1 MAGIRLSG
9 CVLLNMVIT
18 NNLLVN
24 CGSTLDTDAVTAYR
38 TPLFI
43 SANTI
48 EGLTIDNNQF
58 ADDVATTR
66 IFYFIYLLTG
76 TSAENVRIVDN
87 HFKKSGTGGNWV
99 KPIHIAENLSQ
110 PLLLGD
116 MQAFV
121 TPSGQVALGSRII
134 DRSNGFVYTTK
145 SDGLTWWVVDWP
157 VTWLVTGDFTLGA
170 GWGNTASI
178 TTLAQ
183 NSTDKGFIVEIT
195 AGGSGIAANPTC
207 KLTFK
212 DSAYTYPP
220 FASVTMS
227 AGSGA
232 RAFTNMG
239 RTADWVEF
247 TYLGTPVAG
256 STYQFT
262 VVLVP

>member
-1 MAGIRLSG
+1 
-9 CVLLNMVIT
+9 
-18 NNLLVN
+18 
-24 CGSTLDTDAVTAYR
+24 
-38 TPLFI
+38 
-43 SANTI
+43 
-48 EGLTIDNNQF
+48 
-58 ADDVATTR
+58 
-66 IFYFIYLLTG
+66 
-76 TSAENVRIVDN
+76 
-87 HFKKSGTGGNWV
+87 
-99 KPIHIAENLSQ
+99 
-110 PLLLGD
+110 
-116 MQAFV
+116 
-121 TPSGQVALGSRII
+121 VALGSRII